1 MGKRMKS
8 TLWGVILGYC
18 VAQTAFANTL
28 LLVARPGVQDPN
40 FARTVVLV
48 TRTPQNET
56 IGLVL
61 NRPLPVD
68 GGRLNLPDGAKVTEV
83 YAGGPV
89 GSSVLMALG
98 QGITPGVG
106 SIEVMPGV
114 QLVVGA
120 TRVRSFAQ
128 ASTTSRVKVFT
139 GYSGWIPGQL
149 ESEIVSG
156 VWLPIPLSEDWVFDA
171 RPDTLWERAV
181 ARVRAVRPSE
191 RLLGADELHAVNRAD
206 IDFPYFAALQN
217 AQRNRDAGL
226 PHRP

>member
-1 MGKRMKS
+1 MKS
-8 TLWGVILGYC
+8 TLWGAILGYC
-18 VAQTAFANTL
+18 VAQAALANTL
-28 LLVARPGVQDPN
+28 LLVARPGVQDSN

-48 TRTPQNET
+48 TRTPQNEM

-68 GGRLNLPDGAKVTEV
+68 GGRLNLPDGARVTEV

-89 GSSVLMALG
+89 GSSMLMAIG
-98 QGITPGVG
+98 QGFSPGVG

-120 TRVRSFAQ
+120 TRVRTFAQ
-128 ASTTSRVKVFT
+128 ATTTSRVKVFT
-139 GYSGWIPGQL
+139 GYAGWVPGQL
-149 ESEIVSG
+149 ESEIASG
-156 VWLPIPLSEDWVFDA
+156 AWLPMPWSEDWVFDA
-171 RPDTLWERAV
+171 KPDTLWERAV

-191 RLLGADELHAVNRAD
+191 RLLGADELHAVNRTD
-206 IDFPYFAALQN
+206 IYFPHFAALQN

>member
-1 MGKRMKS
+1 MKS
-8 TLWGVILGYC
+8 FLWAAILGYC
-18 VAQTAFANTL
+18 VAQAALANTL
-28 LLVARPGVQDPN
+28 LLVARPGMQDPN

-61 NRPLPVD
+61 NRPLPFD

-89 GSSVLMALG
+89 GSSMLMALG
-98 QGITPGVG
+98 QGVSPGVG

-128 ASTTSRVKVFT
+128 AATTSLVKVFT
-139 GYSGWIPGQL
+139 GYAGWVPGQL
-149 ESEIVSG
+149 ETEIASG
-156 VWLPIPLSEDWVFDA
+156 VWLPMPLSEDWVFDA
-171 RPDTLWERAV
+171 RPDTQWERAV
-181 ARVRAVRPSE
+181 ARGRAVRPSE
-191 RLLGADELHAVNRAD
+191 RLLGADELHAVNRTD

-226 PHRP
+226 THRP